1 IVAGFLAIIL
11 SNATVLRTSGA
22 GFYVPGPAGSSAK
35 ASDMANRLTAE
46 SGNQDA
52 APPET
57 GETTYAVPT
66 EETIDTSRLDVRE
79 KKEWE
84 EVVRIVNLRDATGT
98 YVNPQLHRQYDR
110 LNRPETRTFFIEDH
124 CFEEDSGTLATT
136 TITKV
141 RGSADFSEM
150 VIQLDF
156 NKVRE

>member
-1 IVAGFLAIIL
+1 
-11 SNATVLRTSGA
+11 
-22 GFYVPGPAGSSAK
+22 
-35 ASDMANRLTAE
+35 
-46 SGNQDA
+46 
-52 APPET
+52 PET

-156 NKVRE
+156 NKVRELSRTTKASLVRGFREYEGLIGNLKGKPALRLAELFGHEAGHVVWQLD